1 MVGFSDSNNDGT
13 FTWQAMSGE
22 GSSVDTKASDK
33 WHENVTPI
41 RASW

>member
-1 MVGFSDSNNDGT
+1 
-13 FTWQAMSGE
+13 MSGE

-41 RASW
+41 IKQYAPGGSCNFFSPVY